1 MGYRVIV
8 QSERSAPYLESRIEE
23 FLQSVAQKLADITDK
38 EFQSHV
44 KAVILRKT
52 ERLKNLN
59 QESNR
64 LWTFI
69 ASEMYDFERSK
80 KSLSERGW
88 ANERTNTD

>member
-1 MGYRVIV
+1 MGYRIIV

-23 FLQSVAQKLADITDK
+23 FLQSVRQKLADMTDK

-44 KAVILRKT
+44 KAVIIRKT

-69 ASEMYDFERSK
+69 ANEMYDFERSK
-80 KSLSERGW
+80 RFPS
-88 ANERTNTD
+88 